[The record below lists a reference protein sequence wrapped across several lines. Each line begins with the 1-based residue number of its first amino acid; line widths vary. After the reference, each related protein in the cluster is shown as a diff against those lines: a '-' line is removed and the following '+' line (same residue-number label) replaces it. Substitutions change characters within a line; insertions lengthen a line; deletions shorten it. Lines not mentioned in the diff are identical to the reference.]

1 MYLPLNK
8 AVVFA
13 AVALSS
19 VMGMAQEPDANFL
32 GTPKFIEGK
41 HYVRIPIQVETHDS
55 EVIEVAEIFSYGC
68 IHCFRFDP
76 LISAWATKDRKA
88 VVFRRIPAVF
98 GASWAPLAELYY
110 AAEILGVLEEIHE
123 PVFRAMH
130 IDRLDLRDRGAVRR
144 IFKNSA
150 GVDPQKFD
158 SVVKSFSVRSRV
170 QQGDALVRMYR
181 VEGVPSM
188 IVDGTYRVDG
198 KLAGS
203 NERMM
208 EVVDFLIEK
217 VRYSRPQLLSD
228 Q

>member
-1 MYLPLNK
+1 
-8 AVVFA
+8 
-13 AVALSS
+13 
-19 VMGMAQEPDANFL
+19 
-32 GTPKFIEGK
+32 
-41 HYVRIPIQVETHDS
+41 
-55 EVIEVAEIFSYGC
+55 
-68 IHCFRFDP
+68 
-76 LISAWATKDRKA
+76 
-88 VVFRRIPAVF
+88 
-98 GASWAPLAELYY
+98 
-110 AAEILGVLEEIHE
+110 
-123 PVFRAMH
+123 MH
-130 IDRLDLRDRGAVRR
+130 IDRLDLRDRGAVTR

-150 GVDPQKFD
+150 GVDPQKFN

-198 KLAGS
+198 TLAGS
-203 NERMM
+203 NERML

>member
-1 MYLPLNK
+1 MYLLLNK

-13 AVALSS
+13 VVALSS
-19 VMGMAQEPDANFL
+19 VTGVAQEPDANFL

-41 HYVRIPIQVETHDS
+41 HYVRIPIQVETPDS

-68 IHCFRFDP
+68 IHCFRFEP
-76 LISAWATKDRKA
+76 LISEWAAKDREA

-98 GASWAPLAELYY
+98 G
-110 AAEILGVLEEIHE
+110 E

-198 KLAGS
+198 TLAGS

>member
-1 MYLPLNK
+1 MYLPLDK

-13 AVALSS
+13 VVALLS
-19 VMGMAQEPDANFL
+19 VIGLAEEPDANFL
-32 GTPKFIEGK
+32 GAPEFVEGK
-41 HYVRIPIQVETHDS
+41 HYIRIPIQVETPDS
-55 EVIEVAEIFSYGC
+55 EAIEVAEIFSYGC

-76 LISAWATKDRKA
+76 LISEWAAKDREA

-110 AAEILGVLEEIHE
+110 TAEILGVLEEIHE

-144 IFKNSA
+144 IFKNNA

-198 KLAGS
+198 TLAGS
-203 NERMM
+203 NERML